1 MRPSFAVAGVS
12 VGWLLVIACAGV
24 QHQRPWPTPSVRGD
38 PASPG
43 IILGRLAEVTTQTVL
58 GLEAAI
64 RDRDE
69 GLARRWAD
77 GYVQSMAA
85 LIEYVEGGDP
95 AGMRSDLRRLEEA
108 LGRQG
113 RLLHRL
119 AARSPPGF
127 RKLAVL
133 ALDSGVRARQVV
145 RAAIQRAGRT
155 KGPASSN
162 ARCTQM
168 KLNFNST
175 LT

>member
-1 MRPSFAVAGVS
+1 MRPSFAVIGVS
-12 VGWLLVIACAGV
+12 VGSLLVIACASA
-24 QHQRPWPTPSVRGD
+24 QHQRPWPTPSVKGD

-43 IILGRLAEVTTQTVL
+43 IILGRLAEVTTQTVR
-58 GLEAAI
+58 GLQAAI
-64 RDRDE
+64 RDKDA

-85 LIEYVEGGDP
+85 LIEYVESGDP
-95 AGMRSDLRRLEEA
+95 AGMASDLWRLDEA

-127 RKLAVL
+127 RESAAL
-133 ALDSGVRARQVV
+133 ALDSGVRARRVV

-155 KGPASSN
+155 KGPPRATRG
-162 ARCTQM
+162 AFR
-168 KLNFNST
+168 
-175 LT
+175 

>member
-1 MRPSFAVAGVS
+1 MRPSFAVIGVS
-12 VGWLLVIACAGV
+12 VGSLLVIACASA
-24 QHQRPWPTPSVRGD
+24 QHQRPWPTPSVKGD

-43 IILGRLAEVTTQTVL
+43 IILGRLAEVTTQTVR
-58 GLEAAI
+58 GLQAAI
-64 RDRDE
+64 RDKDA

-85 LIEYVEGGDP
+85 LIEYVESGDP
-95 AGMRSDLRRLEEA
+95 AGMASDLWRLDEA

-127 RKLAVL
+127 RESAVL
-133 ALDSGVRARQVV
+133 ALDSGVRARRVV
-145 RAAIQRAGRT
+145 RAAIQRAGHT
-155 KGPASSN
+155 GPASSN

-168 KLNFNST
+168 KLDFNST